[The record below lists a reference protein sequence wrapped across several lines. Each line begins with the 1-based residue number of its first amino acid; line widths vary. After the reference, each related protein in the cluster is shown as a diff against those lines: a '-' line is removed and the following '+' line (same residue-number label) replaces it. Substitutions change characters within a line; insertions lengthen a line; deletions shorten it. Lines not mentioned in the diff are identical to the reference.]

1 MREVVLGSLLL
12 FLIPMGSAFQLK
24 SNLARPLAVKCFSGE
39 TCSQAINRNSFYGKL
54 ATFRDSQRSSSVR
67 PRSAATT
74 TMDPWLSEKDVDK
87 ILRELGPGSMRP
99 SPLVPAER
107 YTSRDWLLCLLTLPT
122 ALEFRRV
129 FSQLL
134 ANTIFAVM
142 VWAGYIMYPQTV
154 GFLTAGLHPG
164 AHLLLG
170 GALGLLLV
178 FRTNTAYDRF
188 WEARRLWGFLISR
201 MREVGSL

>member
-1 MREVVLGSLLL
+1 
-12 FLIPMGSAFQLK
+12 
-24 SNLARPLAVKCFSGE
+24 
-39 TCSQAINRNSFYGKL
+39 
-54 ATFRDSQRSSSVR
+54 
-67 PRSAATT
+67 
-74 TMDPWLSEKDVDK
+74 
-87 ILRELGPGSMRP
+87 MRP
-99 SPLVPAER
+99 NPLVPAER

-134 ANTIFAVM
+134 ANTVFAVM
-142 VWAGYIMYPQTV
+142 VWWGYVKFPETV
-154 GFLTAGLHPG
+154 GFLVAGLHPG

-201 MREVGSL
+201 VREVGCCSLSLSLSLFPLSLPPSLPRFPPPSPSPCLSCLPGCLTVCMPVCSVCLSYLFGCPNGSRTSSLAVFLSASCLCLPLSLAARRLS